1 MSKKGFVFVE
11 EAVGTWFEHD
21 DGWKVSLRICS
32 LDELKR
38 IRKQTVKEKFAFKR
52 LDGAPYRVK
61 WDETDEDAQSLMI
74 WDYCIVD
81 WQEMYDKDGKT
92 PLPLTAENKVM
103 LMNKSASFAKFVTDS
118 MTKLN
123 EMQEQGKEVS
133 EKN

>member
-38 IRKQTVKEKFAFKR
+38 IRKQTVKEKFTFKR

-61 WDETDEDAQSLMI
+61 WDETDEEAQSSMI

-81 WQEMYDKDGKT
+81 WQEMYDKDGET
-92 PLPLTAENKVM
+92 PLALTAENKMM
-103 LMNKSASFAKFVTDS
+103 LMNKSAKFAKFVTDS

-123 EMQEQGKEVS
+123 ELQEQGKEES

>member
-11 EAVGTWFEHD
+11 EAVGTWFDHD

-38 IRKQTVKEKFAFKR
+38 IRKQTTKEKFAFKR

-123 EMQEQGKEVS
+123 EMQEQGKEAS